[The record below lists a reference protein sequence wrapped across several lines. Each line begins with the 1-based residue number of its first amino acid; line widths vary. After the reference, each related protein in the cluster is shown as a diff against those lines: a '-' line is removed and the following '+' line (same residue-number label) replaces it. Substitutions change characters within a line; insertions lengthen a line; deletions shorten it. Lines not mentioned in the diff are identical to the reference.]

1 MFNYLSILIGLFY
14 IALGVF
20 VIVYRF
26 FLVQLDEMPS
36 YLLGGLLILYGIF
49 RIGRAIYYIRKRMK
63 KTFKIFIFFISLF
76 SVISCSQN
84 ESNRPN
90 KGEIVIA
97 ADESF
102 RNVTEAL
109 AERYVAHYPET
120 KLHL

>member
-49 RIGRAIYYIRKRMK
+49 RIGRAIYYIRKK
-63 KTFKIFIFFISLF
+63 
-76 SVISCSQN
+76 
-84 ESNRPN
+84 
-90 KGEIVIA
+90 
-97 ADESF
+97 DEED
-102 RNVTEAL
+102 V
-109 AERYVAHYPET
+109 
-120 KLHL
+120 